1 MIDITGCEQIA
12 SDFEGSERKF
22 AILYNGEPYM
32 VKEPDPVRDKNNLL
46 SYMNNTFS
54 EHIGCKIFE
63 MLDIP
68 IQETFLAEYT
78 RYDGKKEIVVV
89 CKDFRTSG
97 EQLYEAD
104 KFAKSLIESNRA
116 TKPDFTE
123 IEKIF
128 RKVED
133 KLLDDEDVEQ
143 RFWDVFVVD
152 ALIGNK
158 DRHLGNWG
166 FLSKDKIHL
175 YLAPVYDCGSS
186 LGALV
191 EDNRIEECLEKE
203 GVMSSC
209 ECNISLRFKINKKDC
224 TYRDVLFNPPDKLKK
239 SMRSIIPS
247 IDIVEINNLVDSVE
261 GLSKNRKEFIKKSVL
276 MRYENILKIS
286 LNKLRKTEKQ
296 LNIGRS
302 R

>member
-1 MIDITGCEQIA
+1 M
-12 SDFEGSERKF
+12 
-22 AILYNGEPYM
+22 
-32 VKEPDPVRDKNNLL
+32 
-46 SYMNNTFS
+46 
-54 EHIGCKIFE
+54 
-63 MLDIP
+63 
-68 IQETFLAEYT
+68 
-78 RYDGKKEIVVV
+78 
-89 CKDFRTSG
+89 
-97 EQLYEAD
+97 
-104 KFAKSLIESNRA
+104 
-116 TKPDFTE
+116 
-123 IEKIF
+123 
-128 RKVED
+128 
-133 KLLDDEDVEQ
+133 
-143 RFWDVFVVD
+143 
-152 ALIGNK
+152 
-158 DRHLGNWG
+158 
-166 FLSKDKIHL
+166 
-175 YLAPVYDCGSS
+175 YDCGSS

-247 IDIVEINNLVDSVE
+247 IDIVEINNLVESVE